1 MTGVQ
6 TCALPIYWRKK
17 QVEAYMLTPDETSVD
32 DAEYKLFSV
41 ITEENKADLKIRMFP
56 NIKIDF
62 DDLFDGI

>member
-1 MTGVQ
+1 MAEYWLVD
-6 TCALPIYWRKK
+6 WRKK